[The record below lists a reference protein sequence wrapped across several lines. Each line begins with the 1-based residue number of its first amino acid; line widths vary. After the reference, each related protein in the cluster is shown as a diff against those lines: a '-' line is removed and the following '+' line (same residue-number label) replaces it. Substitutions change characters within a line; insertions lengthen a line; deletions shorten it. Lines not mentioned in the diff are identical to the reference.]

1 MSIFLLLRLSTEAL
15 FDSLICSFLK
25 PELIF
30 FRIFVFSTEL
40 VILYIVFLIS
50 FNYLSAFSLDS
61 LQSLFM
67 SSFISLILYLF
78 FIFIFLSIF

>member
-1 MSIFLLLRLSTEAL
+1 MSIFLFLRLSTEAL
-15 FDSLICSFLK
+15 FDSLMSSFLK

-30 FRIFVFSTEL
+30 FRIFVFSIEL
-40 VILYIVFLIS
+40 FILYIVFLIS

-67 SSFISLILYLF
+67 SSFISLILYF
-78 FIFIFLSIF
+78 